1 MFSADNLGDRSFER
15 NSSMLYLLAIFLP
28 PVAVLFAGKPGQAFI
43 NLILTL
49 CFYVPGLIHAIL
61 VINDAKNAKY
71 RR

>member
-1 MFSADNLGDRSFER
+1 MLSADNVSDRSFER
-15 NSSMLYLLAIFLP
+15 NSFMLYLLAIICP
-28 PVAVLFAGKPGQAFI
+28 PLAVLFAGKPGQAFI